1 MPRTAGVAQRPS
13 GTIDCDATTR
23 REQAN
28 LTCPCCL
35 PENVYHSL
43 RRREASGRALVPLV
57 LLNMLLLAVGEA
69 SAVISIVPI
78 VTGCN
83 IRV

>member
-1 MPRTAGVAQRPS
+1 M
-13 GTIDCDATTR
+13 
-23 REQAN
+23 
-28 LTCPCCL
+28 
-35 PENVYHSL
+35 YHL
-43 RRREASGRALVPLV
+43 Y
-57 LLNMLLLAVGEA
+57 LNMLLLAVGEA